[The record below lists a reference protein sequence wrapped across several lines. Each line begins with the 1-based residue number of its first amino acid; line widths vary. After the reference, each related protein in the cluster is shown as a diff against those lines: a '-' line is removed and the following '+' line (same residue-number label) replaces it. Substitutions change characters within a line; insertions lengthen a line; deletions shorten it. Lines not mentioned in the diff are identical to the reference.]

1 MYERYIID
9 FNRQVRVWASID
21 CKDWGFPEPSEQ
33 LFEKLYKRLPKGLLA
48 TIGFGINKGI
58 IVPNGCFFRI
68 KGMNQSK
75 GPYNWFARDNTNRVP
90 TPNWEYYIQVGE
102 YVRLW
107 QTFANSDHVITFEDS
122 LMDIGVYKDSK
133 LLVFCEIKEK
143 SSQAQKLIAG
153 IKAYETVIDLTTTDR
168 GNDALR
174 KAKYIVRLK
183 PLFFYLVAIGVRYE
197 FSVSFPESK
206 AFELREEIIPFIGE
220 LS

>member
-1 MYERYIID
+1 M
-9 FNRQVRVWASID
+9 
-21 CKDWGFPEPSEQ
+21 
-33 LFEKLYKRLPKGLLA
+33 
-48 TIGFGINKGI
+48 
-58 IVPNGCFFRI
+58 
-68 KGMNQSK
+68 
-75 GPYNWFARDNTNRVP
+75 
-90 TPNWEYYIQVGE
+90 
-102 YVRLW
+102 
-107 QTFANSDHVITFEDS
+107 ITFEDS
-122 LMDIGVYKDSK
+122 LMDIGVYKDNK
-133 LLVFCEIKEK
+133 LLVCCEIKEK